1 MNSSV
6 LLIRSG
12 LWFEMSGKD
21 VTSRSFSFSACNHCS
36 LSFSVLYRFNCIA
49 SFRTQ
54 RFWIPLPQNPS
65 FHHSIMFIGIH
76 IWLRTFSLHRS
87 TFIQPWIN
95 FSCPFRRPLIFLW
108 HLHVVLWF
116 SIRRVLETIIQ
127 KTKIPCSIIEWQ
139 SSYERSVILS
149 MLYTGGNMKIHFI
162 SYQLAYQLYKKAFR
176 LNIV

>member
-1 MNSSV
+1 MQQGISRETITTKRHRTSAMNSSV

-12 LWFEMSGKD
+12 LWFEISGKD
-21 VTSRSFSFSACNHCS
+21 VTLRSFSFLACNHCS
-36 LSFSVLYRFNCIA
+36 LSFSVLYRFNCIT

-65 FHHSIMFIGIH
+65 FHHPIMFIGIH

-116 SIRRVLETIIQ
+116 FIGRGPSNYTSHPEN
-127 KTKIPCSIIEWQ
+127 KN
-139 SSYERSVILS
+139 S
-149 MLYTGGNMKIHFI
+149 M
-162 SYQLAYQLYKKAFR
+162 
-176 LNIV
+176 

>member
-1 MNSSV
+1 MQQSMSRETITTKRHRTSVMNSSV

-21 VTSRSFSFSACNHCS
+21 VISRSFSFSACNHCS

-65 FHHSIMFIGIH
+65 FHHYVYWDTHLASDFLFAFLFASFYIH
-76 IWLRTFSLHRS
+76 SKPR
-87 TFIQPWIN
+87 IN

-108 HLHVVLWF
+108 HLYVVLWF
-116 SIRRVLETIIQ
+116 FKRRG
-127 KTKIPCSIIEWQ
+127 
-139 SSYERSVILS
+139 LS
-149 MLYTGGNMKIHFI
+149 NYTSHPENKNSM
-162 SYQLAYQLYKKAFR
+162 
-176 LNIV
+176 